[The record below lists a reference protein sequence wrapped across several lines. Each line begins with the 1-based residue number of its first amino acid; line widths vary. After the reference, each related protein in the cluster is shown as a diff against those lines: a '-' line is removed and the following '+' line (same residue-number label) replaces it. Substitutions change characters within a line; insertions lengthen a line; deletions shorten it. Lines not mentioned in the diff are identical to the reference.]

1 MAFFSRFGNKQTE
14 VDSATS
20 SSNDAVSSHEIV
32 STSGDL
38 KFVVEQGGN
47 GSQPSYQEVS
57 GAPVESKSSLGYA
70 VGPVTIVLINISK
83 MIGTGVYSTLMAQY
97 LFKIGDH
104 TPSAWEQ
111 KGVAIACYTLVTLLL
126 IFHTKTSYRI
136 SNAIG
141 IIKVLTLIFIA
152 LTGLVVLGGH
162 TRVQDPTA
170 NFRNAFEGKA
180 SGYGLTNSLVKII
193 FSYAGYENA
202 FNIVNEI
209 QNPVKTIKRN
219 ASYSLIVVTI
229 LYLLANIAYFAAVP
243 KLEIM
248 ESGTTVASLFFT
260 HVFGHAKGVKAFNLL
275 IALSAFGNLIAV
287 QIGQSRLIR
296 ECGRQGV
303 LPWPRFWASTR
314 PFGTPIGPYAVKWAV
329 TIIMILAPPAGDA
342 FAFITDLQIY
352 PASAFAF
359 AMAIGLYIVR
369 YRRKKLGVP
378 RSEFR
383 AWDAAVIFTIL
394 QNLYLLIMPW
404 YPPDG
409 GATGGDV
416 SFWYATYCVAGI
428 GILLLCGVYYYSWLY
443 VLPKLGK
450 YQVKQEVI
458 VLEDGSSTN
467 SLVRVPLGELEKW
480 NQDHDAAGRVIVAG
494 IWVEAKNEGRSE
506 QRTKRQTGDEESVV
520 QLVMG
525 KEHSTKSQGLAVY
538 TLPFRQ
544 LFPACIKHNAATSIH
559 IMSDEEIVAGAPGAT
574 SLDARGSELKPKYR
588 SWRKKYRKMKTH
600 FDDVMKESNSLFVEE
615 QKLEV
620 LSKRLQEQNDQLLD
634 LLLDLNTSLSIPEE
648 LRFDLSPAPKTQQP
662 QEERDI
668 TFEMAN
674 NIIAN
679 AHRAFHNHE
688 VPHQDFVRIRQDIE
702 SLLARK
708 DAKSLVEM
716 EAQIPHPRY
725 HHPISGPVAKAD
737 PAFLSSS
744 HEDAYLARLDNK
756 LEPAAL
762 SEPRIPSPQ
771 PLSKLTQRELDREV
785 ELRNPLSVHNW
796 LKKHGTI
803 SDMDA
808 ASEGGAA
815 NAQTP
820 ATANKRRN
828 LAKQIGDKALER
840 AREKEGSPG
849 STVDNEEEGTAAA
862 ADDTPGKPKKA
873 REDDQTYRPKGGR
886 SKSKRKRDEGENT
899 PARGKKQRTSLNIPS
914 DA

>member
-260 HVFGHAKGVKAFNLL
+260 HVFGHAKGAKAFNLL

-296 ECGRQGV
+296 EREGV

-342 FAFITDLQIY
+342 FAFVTDLQIY